1 MEFISENIF
10 IVKRSGIGWL
20 SGSSVI
26 LLTPQTLALGFA
38 HVAIIA
44 DILIGIVFVIIVF

>member
-10 IVKRSGIGWL
+10 TVKRSAIGWL
-20 SGSSVI
+20 RGSSVI

-44 DILIGIVFVIIVF
+44 DVLIGIVFIIIGF